1 MSIKETFCILPFT
14 HLATHPD
21 GKVTPCC
28 ESKFTSKH
36 LDKDLELGINTVEE
50 IRNSKNFK
58 ALRKQMLEGKFH
70 TSCDFCYDREKAGLV
85 SKRIRE
91 NTKYEVD
98 YNNIDKYKDLPLMS
112 VELRLG
118 NVCNAK
124 CVICHP
130 GSSSKWN
137 EDITEEIQSIDSG
150 YNKRIIEN
158 TWFRDDKFY
167 DNVLNYSNDIVH
179 LWFNGGEPLLIKEH
193 LKFLNKLVEL
203 NVTDKIELEYH
214 TNGSLITTKILDIWK
229 NFKNLKITL
238 SLDDIETRFHYAR
251 YPLTFDT
258 VENSIKLLRE
268 SNIHYDIIPT
278 VNLLNVTNTTGIY
291 EYFKFNYDKECIFN
305 YLRFPKFQSIVN
317 MPDHIKKRILSNSR
331 LPEHLHT
338 QLEYE
343 FYADNGMG
351 LTKALNF
358 YNALDRQRGLKI
370 EEYLPEF
377 VEYINYDR
385 DTNIII

>member
-1 MSIKETFCILPFT
+1 MSVKDTFCILPFT

-28 ESKFTSKH
+28 ESRLTAKH
-36 LDKDLELGINTVEE
+36 FSQDMELGKYPVDD

-58 ALRKQMLEGKFH
+58 ILRNSMLKGEFDS
-70 TSCDFCYDREKAGLV
+70 SCNFCYNREKAGLE

-91 NTKYEVD
+91 NLKYDVD
-98 YNNIDKYKDLPLMS
+98 FNNLDKYRELPLMS

-137 EDITEEIQSIDSG
+137 EDVTKEIQNIDSG

-167 DNVLNYSNDIVH
+167 NDILGYSNNIVH

-193 LKFLNKLVEL
+193 LAFLKKLVDL
-203 NVTDKIELEYH
+203 DVTKNIELEYH
-214 TNGSLITTKILDIWK
+214 TNGSLITSKILDIWK

-238 SLDDIETRFHYAR
+238 SLDDIEKRFHYAR
-251 YPLTFDT
+251 YPLEFDS
-258 VENSIKLLRE
+258 VEKGIKLLRDNE
-268 SNIHYDIIPT
+268 IHYDIIPT
-278 VNLLNVTNTTGIY
+278 INLLNVSNTTEIY
-291 EYFKFNYDKECIFN
+291 EYFYHKYEKECIFN
-305 YLRFPKFQSIVN
+305 YLRFPKFQSIIN
-317 MPDHIKKRILSNSR
+317 LPEHTKTAILSNSR
-331 LPEHLHT
+331 LPEHLLN
-338 QLEYE
+338 QLRYE
-343 FYADNGMG
+343 LYAEQGIG
-351 LTKALNF
+351 LTKALSF
-358 YNALDRQRGLKI
+358 YSTLDKQRGLNI
-370 EEYLPEF
+370 LEYLPEF
-377 VEYINYDR
+377 KEFYDYDR
-385 DTNIII
+385 DTRHTI